1 MSDLEIATATHNW
14 FSDQGVLDDYVG
26 VWNLDGVTV
35 NGAFLDLV
43 IYSWWSTFVVPLLV
57 VDEIVILDTKALNR
71 IIEPAIQEINGW
83 SRYNWISGKSH
94 LGNDWDSWFLNRSES
109 FKWNGGS
116 IHQGANINYIVG
128 GHAFAHYYFS
138 AEEMVSWVIYWKY
151 REYDRLPDDPA
162 MMPVAYWL
170 FQGFNGYP
178 GRNRW

>member
-43 IYSWWSTFVVPLLV
+43 IYSWWSTFVCPADAPNISVMEATVLADASHMGGDVYNPKDPTVVDIVPLLV

-83 SRYNWISGKSH
+83 SRYNWIS
-94 LGNDWDSWFLNRSES
+94 F
-109 FKWNGGS
+109 
-116 IHQGANINYIVG
+116 
-128 GHAFAHYYFS
+128 
-138 AEEMVSWVIYWKY
+138 
-151 REYDRLPDDPA
+151 
-162 MMPVAYWL
+162 
-170 FQGFNGYP
+170 
-178 GRNRW
+178 